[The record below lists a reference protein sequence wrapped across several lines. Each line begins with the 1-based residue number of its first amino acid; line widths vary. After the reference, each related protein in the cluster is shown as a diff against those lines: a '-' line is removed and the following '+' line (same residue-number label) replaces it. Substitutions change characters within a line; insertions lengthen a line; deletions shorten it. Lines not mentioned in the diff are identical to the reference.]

1 MHPVSPPTLLVV
13 GVTGLRHP
21 TNALDIYTAN
31 SIREA
36 VSTIRLVA
44 FDLLVVGFENPQL
57 DVWDMMRR
65 VQAAWPRQRWML
77 LSKRVTTDEE
87 VMARSLGAIMIL
99 HELPNDQWLTDFVR
113 SLSRRRS
120 FEPNLIPAALPTGSC
135 LAADVRTSA

>member
-13 GVTGLRHP
+13 GVAGLRHP

-77 LSKRVTTDEE
+77 LSERVTTDEE

-113 SLSRRRS
+113 SLRRRRS
-120 FEPNLIPAALPTGSC
+120 VEPNLIPAALPTGSC
-135 LAADVRTSA
+135 LTADVRASA

>member
-1 MHPVSPPTLLVV
+1 MPPVSPPTLLVV
-13 GVTGLRHP
+13 GVAGLRHP

-77 LSKRVTTDEE
+77 LSERVTTDEE

-113 SLSRRRS
+113 SLRRRRS
-120 FEPNLIPAALPTGSC
+120 VEPHLIPAALPTGSC
-135 LAADVRTSA
+135 LTADVRASA